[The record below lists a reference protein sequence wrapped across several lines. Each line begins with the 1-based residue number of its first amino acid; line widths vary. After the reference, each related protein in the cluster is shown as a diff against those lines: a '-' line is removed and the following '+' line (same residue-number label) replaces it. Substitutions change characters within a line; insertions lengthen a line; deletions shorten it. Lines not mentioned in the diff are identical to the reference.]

1 MAARRTTSSRET
13 KVTSRKSEVTETP
26 QAKKTGGLS
35 MIDGFAIVTTIL
47 LIGAILLV
55 DYHLGSA
62 FNEGMFF
69 KK

>member
-1 MAARRTTSSRET
+1 MAARRTASTRET
-13 KVTSRKSEVTETP
+13 KMSSRMSEGADTP
-26 QAKKTGGLS
+26 QAKKAGGLT
-35 MIDGFAIVTTIL
+35 MIDGLAIVTTVL

-55 DYHLGSA
+55 DYQLGTA